1 MSVELFFAFEFFNF
15 FFFPPFFNP
24 EIRMN
29 LSQEKRVF
37 LVTGVTEAKFL
48 KINSVK

>member
-1 MSVELFFAFEFFNF
+1 MSVELFFAYEFFNF
-15 FFFPPFFNP
+15 FPPFFSP

>member
-15 FFFPPFFNP
+15 FFPPFFSL

-37 LVTGVTEAKFL
+37 LVTGVTEAKVL